1 MIDKLDFNKIK
12 IFCSVKNT
20 VKRLRRQ
27 VTDRV
32 KIFAKED
39 LSKIY
44 KELL

>member
-27 VTDRV
+27 VTDQV